1 MIEYDRTSW
10 WRTCLAFRGTV
21 LPHVLGRVGILTGFS
36 LVLCWLNHPI
46 PGWVPPVELPAL
58 DQLGHTVLGLAISLI
73 IVFRTNTSHSRFWE
87 ARTLWGSLVNNAR
100 SLVRMGAVFAGPAGE
115 LARLVTAYVLAI
127 KQNLRNDRDL
137 SAVRPL
143 VSGCLYDELQKAGN
157 PPSVLARALSE
168 WVRGRQREGRLDSVA
183 AMAVD
188 RVITDLVAAQGGCER
203 IQRTPLPFVYASL
216 IKLLILVYLATLP
229 FVLVAKMDYAAPLVV
244 AVTAL
249 AMLGIEEAGV
259 EIEDPFGRGPN
270 HLALDQ
276 ICAVIARDANLLAE
290 ERPA

>member
-1 MIEYDRTSW
+1 VIEYDRTSW

-21 LPHVLGRVGILTGFS
+21 LPHVLGRVGILTGFC

-46 PGWVPPVELPAL
+46 PRWIPPIELPAL

-143 VSGCLYDELQKAGN
+143 VSGSLYDELQKAGN
-157 PPSVLARALSE
+157 PPSVLARAMSE

-188 RVITDLVAAQGGCER
+188 RVITELVAAQGGCER

-229 FVLVAKMDYAAPLVV
+229 FVLVAKMEYAAPLVV

-276 ICAVIARDANLLAE
+276 ICAVIARDAALLAE

>member
-1 MIEYDRTSW
+1 LIEYKRTSW
-10 WRTCLAFRGTV
+10 WRTCLAFHGTV
-21 LPHVLGRVGILTGFS
+21 LPQVLGRVGILTGFS
-36 LVLCWLNHPI
+36 LGLCLLNDYLLVRMGI
-46 PGWVPPVELPAL
+46 GVPAL
-58 DQLGHTVLGLAISLI
+58 DQLGHSVLGLAISLI

-100 SLVRMGAVFAGPAGE
+100 SLVRMGAVFAGPANE
-115 LARLVTAYVLAI
+115 LARLVSAYVLAI

-137 SAVRPL
+137 SEVRPL
-143 VSGCLYDELQKAGN
+143 VTGSLYDDLHKAGN
-157 PPSVLARALSE
+157 PPSVLARAMSE
-168 WVRGRQREGRLDSVA
+168 WVRRRQREGRLDSVA
-183 AMAVD
+183 AMAMD

-216 IKLLILVYLATLP
+216 IKLLILVYLVTLP

-244 AVTAL
+244 AVVAL

-259 EIEDPFGRGPN
+259 EIEDPFGGGPN

-276 ICAVIARDANLLAE
+276 ICTLIARDAALLAE
-290 ERPA
+290 DRSA

>member
-1 MIEYDRTSW
+1 LIEYDRTSW

-21 LPHVLGRVGILTGFS
+21 LPHVLGRVGILTAFS
-36 LVLCWLNHPI
+36 LGLCLLNDYLLVRMGI
-46 PGWVPPVELPAL
+46 GVPAL
-58 DQLGHTVLGLAISLI
+58 DQLGHSVLGLAISLI
-73 IVFRTNTSHSRFWE
+73 IVFRTNTSHSRVWE
-87 ARTLWGSLVNNAR
+87 ARTLWGTLVNNAR
-100 SLVRMGAVFAGPAGE
+100 SLVRMGAVFAGPADE

-137 SAVRPL
+137 SEVRPL
-143 VSGCLYDELQKAGN
+143 VTGSLYDELQKAGN
-157 PPSVLARALSE
+157 PPTVLARALSE
-168 WVRGRQREGRLDSVA
+168 WVRRRQREGRLDSVA
-183 AMAVD
+183 AMAAD

-216 IKLLILVYLATLP
+216 IKLLILVYLITLP
-229 FVLVAKMDYAAPLVV
+229 FVLVAKMDFAAPLVV
-244 AVTAL
+244 AVVAL

-276 ICAVIARDANLLAE
+276 ICAVIARDAAMLAE
-290 ERPA
+290 ERST

>member
-1 MIEYDRTSW
+1 VIDYDRTSW
-10 WRTCLAFRGTV
+10 WRTCLAFQGTV
-21 LPHVLGRVGILTGFS
+21 LPRVLSRVGILTSFC
-36 LVLCWLNHPI
+36 LVLCWLHHPLV
-46 PGWVPPVELPAL
+46 PGWAGIGLPAL
-58 DQLGHTVLGLAISLI
+58 DQLGHTTLGLAISLI

-143 VSGCLYDELQKAGN
+143 VSGSLFDECQKAGN
-157 PPSVLARALSE
+157 PPSVLARAMSE
-168 WVRGRQREGRLDSVA
+168 WVRARQREGRLDSVG

-188 RVITDLVAAQGGCER
+188 RVITDLVASQGGCER

-244 AVTAL
+244 AVVAL

-276 ICAVIARDANLLAE
+276 ICSVIARDAAMLAD